1 MPAPT
6 MDLETPATP
15 GAATPDK
22 SQDTTSDKAAPRGPA
37 HIAEQRVDAD
47 PLPPTDEAGKTDPAP
62 ASAKKHKAKNG
73 EDAAAKSRKATKR
86 PAAKGGKST
95 PEGAQPNK
103 RAEDSVESKASV
115 PGVRLSTYAEE
126 AAELLAGLS
135 ANRRRR
141 KPGSDE
147 PAAGQEPGEAQDAD

>member
-6 MDLETPATP
+6 TDLEMPPTS
-15 GAATPDK
+15 AAAIRDESP
-22 SQDTTSDKAAPRGPA
+22 DTTSDKAAPRGRA

-47 PLPPTDEAGKTDPAP
+47 PLPPTDEPGKTEPAP
-62 ASAKKHKAKNG
+62 TSAKKYKAKNG
-73 EDAAAKSRKATKR
+73 EDTAAKSPKATKAAAAKT
-86 PAAKGGKST
+86 GTST
-95 PEGAQPNK
+95 SEKAQPK
-103 RAEDSVESKASV
+103 KQAEDVDEGQSSV
-115 PGVRLSTYAEE
+115 PGARLSTYAEE

-147 PAAGQEPGEAQDAD
+147 PAANQGSGDVHDAG